1 MNDDRAELRAGE
13 RESEGIVALAKSER
27 VRHCLVIDRLEW
39 GRRSGLLLL
48 MYQAPTRKPEA
59 GCIYIYCETFGVLFF
74 LSTPARTSSNTE
86 LLHLVRHVPPIL
98 KIARYTLL
106 FEKPVF
112 QSSSKSHHHGCSAPY
127 RRAGRVRQ
135 QLYTVLE
142 PRRS

>member
-59 GCIYIYCETFGVLFF
+59 GCIYILRNV
-74 LSTPARTSSNTE
+74 
-86 LLHLVRHVPPIL
+86 
-98 KIARYTLL
+98 
-106 FEKPVF
+106 
-112 QSSSKSHHHGCSAPY
+112 
-127 RRAGRVRQ
+127 
-135 QLYTVLE
+135 
-142 PRRS
+142 RRSFLFINTCKDFK